1 MAKKISTKV
10 NYQVT
15 ELVNNLNEAATTQ
28 SEQKRDFFTTK
39 ALYNAKRLSSILSTA
54 KVGAMTL
61 ILALGMVACSAPATE
76 VKADSTEASA
86 PVSADTTAT
95 QVVDTVEVAIGSVV
109 CGDIDNSPPPTKQIT
124 RETVISAGVIDD
136 VAGSE

>member
-1 MAKKISTKV
+1 MELEQLIIKGNQKNNMAKKISTKV

-54 KVGAMTL
+54 KVGAMSL
-61 ILALGMVACSAPATE
+61 ILAVGMVACSAPASTE
-76 VKADSTEASA
+76 TKTDSTA
-86 PVSADTTAT
+86 VVVADTTAT
-95 QVVDTVEVAIGSVV
+95 QVVDTAAVV
-109 CGDIDNSPPPTKQIT
+109 K
-124 RETVISAGVIDD
+124 
-136 VAGSE
+136 

>member
-1 MAKKISTKV
+1 MELEQLIIKGNQKNNMAKKISTKV

-76 VKADSTEASA
+76 ATATDSTS
-86 PVSADTTAT
+86 VVVADTTAT
-95 QVVDTVEVAIGSVV
+95 QVVDTASVV
-109 CGDIDNSPPPTKQIT
+109 K
-124 RETVISAGVIDD
+124 
-136 VAGSE
+136 

>member
-1 MAKKISTKV
+1 MAKKIATKV

-76 VKADSTEASA
+76 ATATDSTS
-86 PVSADTTAT
+86 VVVADTTAT
-95 QVVDTVEVAIGSVV
+95 QVVDTASVV
-109 CGDIDNSPPPTKQIT
+109 K
-124 RETVISAGVIDD
+124 
-136 VAGSE
+136 

>member
-54 KVGAMTL
+54 KVGAMSL
-61 ILALGMVACSAPATE
+61 VIAIGMVACGSPVSNEA
-76 VKADSTEASA
+76 KADSTAVDSTKVDSAVVA
-86 PVSADTTAT
+86 PVADTT
-95 QVVDTVEVAIGSVV
+95 SVV
-109 CGDIDNSPPPTKQIT
+109 K
-124 RETVISAGVIDD
+124 
-136 VAGSE
+136 